1 MRPFLSVLLVTTL
14 TASGVPQAVPAS
26 DRIPLVTPVEIE
38 LLENI
43 SSETLHAGQQV
54 TFKLS
59 QDLEANGE
67 KLLPAGTP
75 LTGTVLTASA
85 ARHWGKAGAFNLK
98 LEPLK
103 LADGTEV
110 RLDFHRPTRLSTRA
124 EKANED
130 VLTTMAAMYYF
141 ELIPVALL
149 AASRKGKPF
158 KVRAGERYRVYVV
171 AVEAAQTSKDS
182 PQH

>member
-1 MRPFLSVLLVTTL
+1 MRPFLSVLLVISL
-14 TASGVPQAVPAS
+14 TATGVPQAVPAS

-75 LTGTVLTASA
+75 LTGTVLKASA
-85 ARHWGKAGAFNLK
+85 ARHWGKAGAFDLK
-98 LEPLK
+98 LGPLK
-103 LADGTEV
+103 LADGTGI

-124 EKANED
+124 EKTNED
-130 VLTTMAAMYYF
+130 ILTTIDAMYYF
-141 ELIPVALL
+141 PLIPVALL
-149 AASRKGKPF
+149 AGSRKGKPF

-171 AVEAAQTSKDS
+171 GVEDAAASTGSVK
-182 PQH
+182 P

>member
-1 MRPFLSVLLVTTL
+1 MRPFLSVLLVISL
-14 TASGVPQAVPAS
+14 AASGVPQAVPAS

-38 LLENI
+38 LLENV
-43 SSETLHAGQQV
+43 SSETLHAGQSV
-54 TFKLS
+54 AFKVS
-59 QDLEANGE
+59 HDMEANGE

-75 LTGTVLTASA
+75 LTGTVAAANASG
-85 ARHWGKAGAFNLK
+85 HWGKAGAFDLK

-110 RLDFHRPTRLSTRA
+110 RLDFHRPTRVSTRA

-141 ELIPVALL
+141 PLIPVALL
-149 AASRKGKPF
+149 SSSRKGKPF

-171 AVEAAQTSKDS
+171 GVEEPTKATDS
-182 PQH
+182 PKP